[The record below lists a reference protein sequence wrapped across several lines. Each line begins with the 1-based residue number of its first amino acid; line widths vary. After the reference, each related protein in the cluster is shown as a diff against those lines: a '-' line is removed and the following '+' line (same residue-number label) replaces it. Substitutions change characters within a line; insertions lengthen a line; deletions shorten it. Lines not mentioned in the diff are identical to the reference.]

1 MKVYRN
7 LTILILLIMPCK
19 LWADGGNCVKYKVT
33 MCLNTNKTIT
43 GFLLIGSYEP
53 RFEFKD
59 LTLIDYLKS
68 LHRDTLELYTEIK
81 ELVYPITNY
90 SPNCDYHYDA
100 ISKKAIIKVSP
111 NDIKSIDLLDYSGC
125 NKCDK
130 DFYYSGLE
138 PIFEL
143 NDKEIRLLQS
153 KPIADSSFSYNAE
166 MNPNLIWIISYNKDY
181 GKNKIRQIWF
191 DYFNQVKPYIAKENW
206 KLVTQNYLDLKTR
219 LRKLD
224 IIVFEIIYSI

>member
-1 MKVYRN
+1 
-7 LTILILLIMPCK
+7 MPCR

-33 MCLNTNKTIT
+33 IYLNTNKTIT

-59 LTLIDYLKS
+59 LSLIDYIKS

-81 ELVYPITNY
+81 ELVYPTTNY

-100 ISKKAIIKVSP
+100 ISIKAVIKVSP
-111 NDIKSIDLLDYSGC
+111 NDIKSIDLLGYSGC

-130 DFYYSGLE
+130 DFYFSGLE

-181 GKNKIRQIWF
+181 GKDKIGQIWF
-191 DYFNQVKPYIAKENW
+191 EYFNQVKPYIEKENW
-206 KLVTQNYLDLKTR
+206 KPVIKNYLDLKNR